1 MAQNNIY
8 LDEKEEDKVKKL
20 QEEWKINS
28 KQETIKKIIREF
40 EEEKKK

>member
-8 LDEKEEDKVKKL
+8 LDEKEENKVKKL

-28 KQETIKKIIREF
+28 KQETIKKIIRDFQEV
-40 EEEKKK
+40 KK

>member
-8 LDEKEEDKVKKL
+8 LDEKEEEKVKRL

-40 EEEKKK
+40 KEVKQ

>member
-8 LDEKEEDKVKKL
+8 LDEKEEEKVKKI

-28 KQETIKKIIREF
+28 KQETIKKMIREF
-40 EEEKKK
+40 EEKKK